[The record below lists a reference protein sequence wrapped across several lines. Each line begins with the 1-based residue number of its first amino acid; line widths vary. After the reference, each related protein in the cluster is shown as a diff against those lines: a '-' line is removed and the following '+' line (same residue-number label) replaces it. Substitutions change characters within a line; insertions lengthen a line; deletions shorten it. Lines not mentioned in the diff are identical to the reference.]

1 MSIFTK
7 DPPAARSVTG
17 FAQHHGLGRSR
28 IYELIAQGI
37 VIARKCGG
45 RTLIYDDDNLNF
57 RQALPLV
64 KSRSAKGVVKCCAP

>member
-1 MSIFTK
+1 MSIITK
-7 DPPAARSVTG
+7 DPPAARSVSG
-17 FAQHHGLGRSR
+17 FAQHHGLSRSR

>member
-1 MSIFTK
+1 MSIITK

-17 FAQHHGLGRSR
+17 FAQHHGLSRSR
-28 IYELIAQGI
+28 IYELIAQGV